1 MIDYTI
7 FYKNRYKPEDDWA
20 TKHQWDLLISA
31 YNESHR
37 VQKIFEVAQASQ
49 KHWWIIPDYEY
60 KPEEYPAVGQCFA
73 PKSRHEAEF
82 VQDYFD
88 NANLDLG
95 NIRLCVDIT
104 GMMRPHLL
112 FLLKYL
118 WINNVKRFDVLYTDP
133 LRYEKKHETAFA
145 GEVISEVRQV
155 AGYEGDHVPDTSRDV
170 LVIGAGYDHQLI
182 AHVAET
188 KAKTRKI
195 QMFGLPSLQ
204 ADMYQENVLRANR
217 AAEAVGVYQD
227 CFAPAN
233 DPFVT
238 ASVLSNTLQR
248 IETRKPITNLYLSPL
263 ATKPQ
268 VLGFGLYYLYER
280 QDTAAS
286 IIFPISLRYN
296 RETTKGLTKIWRYE
310 VEFPGNG
317 ASQQNQV

>member
-1 MIDYTI
+1 MIDYTV
-7 FYKNRYKPEDDWA
+7 FYKDRYKPEDDWA
-20 TKHQWDLLISA
+20 TKHHWDLLISA
-31 YNESHR
+31 YNQSQR
-37 VQKIFEVAQASQ
+37 VQKIFKDTHASE

-60 KPEEYPAVGQCFA
+60 QPDEYPEIGQCFA
-73 PKSRHEAEF
+73 PKSQHEAEF

-88 NANLDLG
+88 QAKLDIAR
-95 NIRLCVDIT
+95 IRLCVDIT

-118 WINNVKRFDVLYTDP
+118 WVNRVEKFDVLYADP
-133 LRYEKKHETAFA
+133 VRYEKKHETAFA
-145 GEVISEVRQV
+145 GEVISQVRQV
-155 AGYEGDHVPDTSRDV
+155 AGYEGDHVPDTSNDV

-182 AHVAET
+182 AHVAES
-188 KAKTRKI
+188 KAKTKKI

-204 ADMYQENVLRANR
+204 ADMYQENVLRAHR
-217 AAEAVGVYQD
+217 AAEAVGIYQD

-238 ASVLSNTLQR
+238 ASVLAQTLR
-248 IETRKPITNLYLSPL
+248 SIETKKPVTNLYLSPL

-286 IIFPISLRYN
+286 IIFPISMKYN
-296 RETTKGLTKIWRYE
+296 RETTRGLTKISRYM
-310 VEFPGNG
+310 VEFPKTNG
-317 ASQQNQV
+317 TT